1 MISVLLAPKSTCC
14 QPLYTSQLNSILIV
28 VTRRRNTLNNKADA
42 CCSPKPLLEDR
53 RLFSL
58 EQAAG
63 LAELF
68 KLLADPT
75 RVRLLQLLLKQGEM
89 RVSDVSGALKM
100 TPQAVSNQ
108 LQKLAYNNVVA
119 ARRAGVSIHYR
130 VVDPC
135 VRELLQQG
143 ICLLEDSRHN
153 TQEEVI

>member
-1 MISVLLAPKSTCC
+1 LK
-14 QPLYTSQLNSILIV
+14 NE
-28 VTRRRNTLNNKADA
+28 ADA

-53 RLFSL
+53 PLFSL

-68 KLLADPT
+68 KLLADST

-89 RVSDVSGALKM
+89 RVSDISDALEM

-108 LQKLAYNNVVA
+108 LQKLAYNTVVA

-143 ICLLEDSRHN
+143 MCLLEESRDVS
-153 TQEEVI
+153 TKSEVS

>member
-1 MISVLLAPKSTCC
+1 MKNEP
-14 QPLYTSQLNSILIV
+14 
-28 VTRRRNTLNNKADA
+28 DA

-53 RLFSL
+53 TLFSL

-89 RVSDVSGALKM
+89 RVSDISDALEM

-108 LQKLAYNNVVA
+108 LQKLAYNSVVA
-119 ARRAGVSIHYR
+119 ARRAGVNIHYR

-143 ICLLEDSRHN
+143 MCLLEESR
-153 TQEEVI
+153 TVAQSEVG

>member
-1 MISVLLAPKSTCC
+1 MKKTTNVEG
-14 QPLYTSQLNSILIV
+14 
-28 VTRRRNTLNNKADA
+28 

-53 RLFSL
+53 PLLSL

-89 RVSDVSGALKM
+89 RGSDISDALGM

-108 LQKLAYNNVVA
+108 LQKLAYNSVVA
-119 ARRAGVSIHYR
+119 ARRAGVNIHYR

-143 ICLLEDSRHN
+143 MCLLEESGAVI
-153 TQEEVI
+153 ESEVG

>member
-1 MISVLLAPKSTCC
+1 MNEP
-14 QPLYTSQLNSILIV
+14 
-28 VTRRRNTLNNKADA
+28 DE

-53 RLFSL
+53 PVFSL
-58 EQAAG
+58 KQAAG

-68 KLLADPT
+68 KLLADAT
-75 RVRLLQLLLKQGEM
+75 RVRLLQLLLKHGEM
-89 RVSDVSGALKM
+89 RVSEISDALEM

-119 ARRAGVSIHYR
+119 ARRAGVNIHYR

-143 ICLLEDSRHN
+143 MCLLEDARQSRNHA
-153 TQEEVI
+153 EVV

>member
-1 MISVLLAPKSTCC
+1 MVLEL
-14 QPLYTSQLNSILIV
+14 
-28 VTRRRNTLNNKADA
+28 RGRTLKNQSDP
-42 CCSPKPLLEDR
+42 CCSPKPVLEDR
-53 RLFSL
+53 PLFSL

-68 KLLADPT
+68 KLIADPT

-89 RVSDVSGALKM
+89 RVSDISDALGM

-108 LQKLAYNNVVA
+108 LQKLASNRVVA

-143 ICLLEDSRHN
+143 MCLLEENRTA
-153 TQEEVI
+153 TQSEVS

>member
-1 MISVLLAPKSTCC
+1 MDEPDK
-14 QPLYTSQLNSILIV
+14 
-28 VTRRRNTLNNKADA
+28 

-53 RLFSL
+53 PVFSL
-58 EQAAG
+58 NQAAE

-68 KLLADPT
+68 KLLADAT
-75 RVRLLQLLLKQGEM
+75 RVRLLQLLLKHGEM
-89 RVSDVSGALKM
+89 RVSEISGALEM

-119 ARRAGVSIHYR
+119 ARRAGVNIHYR

-143 ICLLEDSRHN
+143 MCLLEDARQSRNHAD
-153 TQEEVI
+153 VV